1 MTVGFRHGPLD
12 QSERYR
18 NQFPLTGPVTDRKQS
33 IVHSRARGSS
43 ILPVRLP
50 RWCRS
55 SPSHICLHIPLGH
68 DRSPAAWR
76 YIMQFRHSMS
86 CHCVLSLYPP
96 FFSSPIFLAPPPPT
110 WQHPPTDPAVFMC
123 RVKLSCSVPVLFLAT
138 RLISILRSVVVQNC
152 VCCVKECMRRRV
164 MKRYLLGVGEFLLSW
179 PHKIL
184 RSQFSMLTCGSALV
198 RHDVLTVLRL
208 TPTPQTKRAAKE
220 QQRLDRRMTPLMFCV
235 CNVNESR
242 SHEGVNC
249 SWKAGTCND

>member
-1 MTVGFRHGPLD
+1 MTVGFRHRPLD

-18 NQFPLTGPVTDRKQS
+18 NQFLLTGPVTDRKQS

-43 ILPVRLP
+43 HPPCPAPPVVSLITLSYLFAYSPWPWPIPCRLEV
-50 RWCRS
+50 
-55 SPSHICLHIPLGH
+55 HHAI
-68 DRSPAAWR
+68 
-76 YIMQFRHSMS
+76 
-86 CHCVLSLYPP
+86 PP
-96 FFSSPIFLAPPPPT
+96 FPVVSLCFKLILLFFLHPSFLPPPT

-198 RHDVLTVLRL
+198 RHDVLTALRL
-208 TPTPQTKRAAKE
+208 TLTPQTKCAAKE
-220 QQRLDRRMTPLMFCV
+220 QRRSDRRTTPLMFCV
-235 CNVNESR
+235 CNVNESG